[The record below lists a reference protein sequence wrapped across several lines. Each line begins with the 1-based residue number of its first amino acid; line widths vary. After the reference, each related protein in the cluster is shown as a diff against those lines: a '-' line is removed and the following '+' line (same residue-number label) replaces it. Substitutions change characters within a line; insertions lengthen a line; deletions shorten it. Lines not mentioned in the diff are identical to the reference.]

1 MAGSIKII
9 NSCPHLGTCPGG
21 MHSAESKIQGPEF
34 FPDILFVIE
43 KKKTGKKATTKCP
56 SICRCLATVYPHD
69 GLLFSSLKE
78 LGRFSRADHITKSS
92 KYIVIF

>member
-43 KKKTGKKATTKCP
+43 KKKKNWETV
-56 SICRCLATVYPHD
+56 LATVYPHD

-78 LGRFSRADHITKSS
+78 LGRSSRADHITKSS